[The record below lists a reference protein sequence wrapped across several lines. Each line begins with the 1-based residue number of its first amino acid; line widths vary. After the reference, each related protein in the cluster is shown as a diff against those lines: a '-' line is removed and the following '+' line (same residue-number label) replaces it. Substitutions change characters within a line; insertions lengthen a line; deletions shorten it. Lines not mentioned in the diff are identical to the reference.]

1 MLSNIC
7 IILYTFVFALFLQS
21 HSPTSLCSQ
30 SLSLIDVRKHARF
43 EMVCQR
49 QAKAL
54 AVPLT
59 CQQVERFCGGTTS
72 LAQAPTAA
80 SDVYSGGVAMAKAG
94 HLFCSETRDA
104 KPASWP
110 RLSWGWIC
118 RLHLVGFPEIYST
131 RCLLH
136 VTH

>member
-1 MLSNIC
+1 MFGSTQDLRW
-7 IILYTFVFALFLQS
+7 F
-21 HSPTSLCSQ
+21 
-30 SLSLIDVRKHARF
+30 
-43 EMVCQR
+43 CQR

-94 HLFCSETRDA
+94 HLFLFRNEGCQTSKLA
-104 KPASWP
+104 KAFMGLDLQVASCWIP
-110 RLSWGWIC
+110 RNL
-118 RLHLVGFPEIYST
+118 
-131 RCLLH
+131 
-136 VTH
+136 